1 MAKRKFQL
9 TTTQD
14 NELKAAYSQCQD
26 GLTKIR
32 YQAVRLYGT
41 GYAVPEIEN
50 ITGCSRPSLLAWCR
64 TYRQAGVSGLVD
76 KRCGGN
82 RAKLELV
89 QLEQLQDQLQSYTPR
104 QMFGKSASTNEGQFW
119 MVPDLIKLVKEKYG
133 VVYQSMTSYRNLFDR
148 CDFSCQRPGA
158 TYRSRKEFQVLDFE
172 QDLEKKL

>member
-9 TTTQD
+9 TALQE

-41 GYAVPEIEN
+41 GYTVAEIED

-64 TYRQAGVSGLVD
+64 TYRQGGVSGLVD

-82 RAKLELV
+82 RAKLEPV

-104 QMFGKSASTNEGQFW
+104 QMFGQSASTNDGQFW
-119 MVPDLIKLVKEKYG
+119 TVPDLIKLVKAKYG
-133 VVYQSMTSYRNLFDR
+133 VVYQSMTSYRSLFDR
-148 CDFSCQRPGA
+148 CDFSCQRPGTA
-158 TYRSRKEFQVLDFE
+158 YRSRKEFQVLEFE